1 MADSKNPP
9 VLPEGY
15 DPELAK
21 ANRGAAMYE
30 LEKQAAQRKL
40 DMEDERAKALAKG
53 LMDSA
58 KNVFR
63 TKKDEEPV
71 KKRAG
76 GTVRSSA
83 SKRADGI
90 ATKGKTR
97 GRIV

>member
-30 LEKQAAQRKL
+30 LEKQVAQRKL
-40 DMEDERAKALAKG
+40 DIEDQKAKAKG
-53 LMDSA
+53 EALM
-58 KNVFR
+58 KLGLGLLKP
-63 TKKDEEPV
+63 KKDEEPV
-71 KKRAG
+71 KKAKG
-76 GTVRSSA
+76 GMVRSSA

-90 ATKGKTR
+90 ATKGKTK
-97 GRIV
+97 GRMV